1 MAGNVSPV
9 YSVFWRRVLYFTLVG
24 LTTLAGAFLM
34 TDIVRANGATMIE
47 IMILLLFTITFSLIA
62 SYFWT
67 AVIGLLIRLFARDPL
82 AYAAPILHRLDPA
95 MPITARTAVIMPIY
109 NEDPERVFAG
119 IESSYR
125 SLAATGELGQFE
137 FFILSDTTRAEV
149 GEEEL
154 HRWQGLCDKLDAH
167 DRLRYRRRSANKGR
181 KVGNIADFCER
192 WGAQFEYMIVLDA
205 DSVMAGATM
214 LRLVRLMQASPRVGL
229 IQTVPL
235 PVNQE
240 TLFARLIQFGS
251 RLSSEL
257 LSTGQSFWL
266 QSEGNYY
273 GHNAIIRIQ
282 PFMEHCNLPVL
293 SGNGPLGGEIL
304 SHDFVEAAFLRRAG
318 WQVWDLPDGSGSFEE
333 MPSNILDYVKRDRR
347 WCQGNLQHMRLLFS
361 RGLHP
366 ISRIHFLR
374 GMLSYVSSPLWLLM
388 MGLGLVQIIQQ
399 ATAEIDYFAPGYNLF
414 PVWPVIKTAEA
425 VSLFVVTILMLLTP
439 KFLAAILVLSDPKQR
454 AAFGGSV
461 ALCAGLLLEIVFS
474 TLLAPVM
481 MVFHT
486 LFVVFIVAGYAVS
499 WNPQVRGNRGL
510 SISEALRHHWMQ
522 LALGLCVGMLVLE
535 YVPDHI
541 WWLSPVLAGLVLS
554 APLAVTSSR
563 AEVGRWLLRWHLLAT
578 PEETQPD
585 VELQTVRELLGV
597 EVTPAAGAAAERV
610 GVERALGV

>member
-1 MAGNVSPV
+1 MAGNATLV
-9 YSVFWRRVLYFTLVG
+9 YSAFWRRLLFITLVSV
-24 LTTLAGAFLM
+24 TTLAGAFLM
-34 TDIVRANGATMIE
+34 ADIVRANGATVIE
-47 IMILLLFTITFSLIA
+47 IMILVLFTITFSLIA

-67 AVIGLLIRLFARDPL
+67 AVIGLLIRLWARDPL
-82 AYAAPILHRLDPA
+82 AFAAPVLRNLNPHA
-95 MPITARTAVIMPIY
+95 PITARTAVIMPIY

-119 IESSYR
+119 IEASFR
-125 SLAATGELGQFE
+125 SLAATGELAQFE
-137 FFILSDTTRAEV
+137 FFILSDSTRADV
-149 GEEEL
+149 GAEEQR
-154 HRWQGLCDKLDAH
+154 RWQGLCDKLDAQG
-167 DRLRYRRRSANKGR
+167 RLHYRRRSANTGR

-214 LRLVRLMQASPRVGL
+214 LRLVRLMQASPKVGL

-240 TLFARLIQFGS
+240 TLFARLIQFGG

-266 QSEGNYY
+266 LGEGNYY

-293 SGNGPLGGEIL
+293 SGTGPLSGEIL

-399 ATAEIDYFAPGYNLF
+399 ATAEIEYFAPGYNLF
-414 PVWPVIKTAEA
+414 PVWPVIKTTEA

-439 KFLAAILVLSDPKQR
+439 KFLAALLVLIDPQRR
-454 AAFGGSV
+454 AAFGGGV
-461 ALCAGLLLEIVFS
+461 ALMSGLLLEIVFS

-510 SISEALRHHWMQ
+510 SITEALRHHWMQ
-522 LALGLCVGMLVLE
+522 LALGLGVGALVLE

-541 WWLSPVLAGLVLS
+541 WWLSPVLAGLLLS

-585 VELQTVRELLGV
+585 PELQAVRELLGV
-597 EVTPAAGAAAERV
+597 EVVPTNRPAVPEPVIERV
-610 GVERALGV
+610 LGV